1 MNHFL
6 KISLSFVFSLLLLS
20 SFGQNDQSAASYWRQ
35 EEQKYAAK
43 QVEKEGYKYTEYAN
57 DPLGARIYTL
67 SNGLTVYLS
76 SYKDAPRIQTY
87 IAVRAGSKN
96 DPVQATGLAH
106 YLEHILFKGTSRI
119 GTQNWEKEK
128 GYLDQIEAKYEVYRK
143 TTDPKQREKLYQQI
157 DSLSII
163 ASSYSIA
170 NEYDKLLSTIGADG
184 TNAYTFLEQTVYV
197 NDIPSNQIEK
207 WAEIEA
213 ERFGEVVPRLFHTE
227 LEAVYE
233 EKNKGM
239 DQDRRKV
246 WELMM
251 ASLFQNNTYGTQ
263 TTIGTVEHLKNPSI
277 TEIKKYF
284 KTYYVPNNVAICM
297 SGDLDY
303 DKTIKLIDKYFSKWK
318 PGTVPPYT
326 PGVEAAIK
334 APIVKDVYGPDA
346 ENVSVAFRFGG
357 VNSRDPYYIK
367 MIAMLLTNGQAGL
380 IDLNLNQQ
388 QKLIGGYAYDMAF
401 NDYSVF
407 AMGAKPRQG
416 QKMEEVTQLLVSQLD
431 SIKKGKF
438 DDWLPAA
445 VINDYKTSKM
455 KEYESNRSRADA
467 FVDAFISRRPWNRYL
482 AEIDILK
489 SLKKEDIMKFA
500 SDNFSTNYVV
510 IYKRKGVDSTIQKVP
525 KPKISAVELNRD
537 KQSAFYS
544 QLIAKTS
551 EEIKPVFLDY
561 TKDLSIT
568 SFKNNPD
575 VLYKQNTENGLFSLS
590 FVWET
595 KGYLDPKYG
604 FAARYLDYLGTSKLS
619 AEDLKKEFFK
629 LGCSY
634 SVSAGGDMITVNLSG
649 LSENFDK
656 ALKLLESL
664 LQDPKPDE
672 EALQNLVADILKQ
685 RADNKLN
692 KDVIL
697 RSGLV
702 NYAKYGEDNPF
713 KYFIPEE
720 KLKTISSAELVD
732 LIRSLKKYQHKALY
746 YGPLKKETLITT
758 LEATHRKP
766 GEFAFLGEGKIFT
779 PKEINQTQVYFVN
792 YDMVQ
797 AEVVFLSKSV
807 NFDKTI
813 LPVVSL
819 FNEYFGGSMGSLVFQ
834 EMRESR
840 ALAYSVR
847 SKYEIPSR
855 KEDPNY
861 ISSYI
866 GTQADKIMEAIDGM
880 IELQD
885 KMPKSDVLFET
896 SKQSLIESIST
907 TRITKSA
914 ILLNYEASRKLGLNY
929 DIRKDVYE
937 QVKNF
942 NFDNIKKFQET
953 YVKEKPKAILVVGS
967 KDKIDLKKLE
977 KYGKVTEM
985 KVEELFGY

>member
-1 MNHFL
+1 MNRFL
-6 KISLSFVFSLLLLS
+6 KPFITLLFSIVLSIAFA
-20 SFGQNDQSAASYWRQ
+20 QTD
-35 EEQKYAAK
+35 KYK
-43 QVEKEGYKYTEYAN
+43 VHENNTNGIPYKTYDN
-57 DPLGARIYTL
+57 DPLGARVYTL

-96 DPVQATGLAH
+96 DPATATGLAH
-106 YLEHILFKGTSRI
+106 YLEHILFKGSSKI

-128 GYLDQIEAKYEVYRK
+128 PYLDQIEMLYEKYRM
-143 TTDPKQREKLYQQI
+143 TTDLDERAKIYKMI
-157 DSLSII
+157 DSVSIV

-197 NDIPSNQIEK
+197 NDIPSNQIDK
-207 WAEIEA
+207 WAEIES

-233 EKNKGM
+233 EKNKGL

-246 WELMM
+246 WETMM
-251 ASLFQNNTYGTQ
+251 ASLFQKHSYGTQ

-284 KTYYVPNNVAICM
+284 KTYYVANNMAVCM

-303 DKTIKLIDKYFSKWK
+303 DKTILMLEKHFKKLKT
-318 PGTVPPYT
+318 GTIPNFVPIS
-326 PGVEAAIK
+326 ED
-334 APIVKDVYGPDA
+334 PITIPITKNVFGPDA
-346 ENVSVAFRFGG
+346 ENVSIAFRLNGIKKVPG
-357 VNSRDPYYIK
+357 QAPSLDPYYIK
-367 MIAMLLTNGQAGL
+367 MLSMLLTNGQAGL

-407 AMGAKPRQG
+407 AMGGKPRQG
-416 QKMEEVTQLLVSQLD
+416 QTLEDVTVLLLSQLD
-431 SIKKGKF
+431 SIKQGKF
-438 DDWLPAA
+438 GDWLLPA
-445 VINDYKTSKM
+445 VVNDYKTSKM

-467 FVDAFISRRPWNRYL
+467 FVDAFISGRSWNEYL
-482 AEIDILK
+482 MEINILQDM
-489 SLKKEDIMKFA
+489 KKPDIMKFV
-500 SDNFSTNYVV
+500 SQNFSNNFVA
-510 IYKRKGVDSTIQKVP
+510 IFKRKGTDNSIQKVP
-525 KPKISAVELNRD
+525 KPKISAVELNRE
-537 KQSAFYS
+537 KQSTFYT
-544 QLIAKTS
+544 QLIAKKS
-551 EEIKPVFLDY
+551 DAIQPVFVDY
-561 TKDLSIT
+561 TKDLTIT

-575 VLYKQNTENGLFSLS
+575 ILYKQNTENGLFSIS
-590 FVWET
+590 FLWET

-634 SVSAGGDMITVNLSG
+634 SVSAGGDMINVSLSG
-649 LSENFDK
+649 LNENFDK

-664 LQDPKPDE
+664 LDDPKVDE
-672 EALQNLVADILKQ
+672 EALKNLVADILKQ
-685 RADNKLN
+685 RADSKLN

-697 RSGLV
+697 RSALA
-702 NYAKYGEDNPF
+702 NYVKYGNDNPF
-713 KYFIPEE
+713 KFFIPEAQ
-720 KLKTISSAELVD
+720 LKTISSAELTG
-732 LIRSLKKYQHKALY
+732 LIKSLKSFKHKALY
-746 YGPLKKETLITT
+746 YGPLKNETLIST
-758 LEATHRKP
+758 LETTHRKSA
-766 GEFAFLGEGKIFT
+766 EFNILKEGKIFLPQEIAE
-779 PKEINQTQVYFVN
+779 PKVYFVN

-797 AEVVFLSKSV
+797 AEIVFLSKSTL
-807 NFDKTI
+807 FDKSI
-813 LPVVSL
+813 IPVVSL

-834 EMRESR
+834 EMRESK

-847 SKYEIPSR
+847 SKYETASR

-866 GTQADKIMEAIDGM
+866 GTQADKIMEAIDGLS
-880 IELQD
+880 ELLD
-885 KMPKSDVLFET
+885 KMPKSEVLFET

-907 TRITKSA
+907 TRITKSSVL
-914 ILLNYEASRKLGLNY
+914 ISYESSQKLGLTY
-929 DIRKDVYE
+929 DIRKDIYD

-942 NFDNIKKFQET
+942 NFENIKAFQEK
-953 YVKEKPKAILVVGS
+953 YIKDKPKAILIVGS

-985 KVEELFGY
+985 KIDDIFGY

>member
-1 MNHFL
+1 MNKFL
-6 KISLSFVFSLLLLS
+6 ALPFLLCLLVIS
-20 SFGQNDQSAASYWRQ
+20 SFAQT
-35 EEQKYAAK
+35 EKYAAK
-43 QVEKEGYKYTEYAN
+43 TVQKDGFTYQEYAN
-57 DPLGARIYTL
+57 DPLKARVYTL

-96 DPVQATGLAH
+96 DPVHATGLAH

-119 GTQNWEKEK
+119 GTQDWEKEK
-128 GYLDQIEAKYEVYRK
+128 IYLDNIEALYEKYRK
-143 TTDPKQREKLYQQI
+143 TTDAKQREALYHQI

-163 ASSYSIA
+163 ASTYSVA
-170 NEYDKLLSTIGADG
+170 NEYDKLMSTIGADG

-197 NDIPSNQIEK
+197 NDIPSNQIDK

-233 EKNKGM
+233 EKNKGL

-263 TTIGTVEHLKNPSI
+263 TTIGTIEHLKNPSI

-284 KTYYVPNNVAICM
+284 KTYYVPNNMAICM

-303 DKTIKLIDKYFSKWK
+303 DKTIQIIAKNFSKLK
-318 PGTVPPYT
+318 PGEIPPYT
-326 PGVEAAIK
+326 PGLEKPIT
-334 APIVKDVYGPDA
+334 APVVKNVYGPDA
-346 ENVSVAFRFGG
+346 ENISVAFRFNIKEIVNGKT
-357 VNSRDPYYIK
+357 VNSRDPYFIK

-388 QKLIGGYAYDMAF
+388 QKLIGGYAYDMTF

-416 QKMEEVTQLLVSQLD
+416 QSLEEVTQLLVGQLD

-467 FVDAFISRRPWNRYL
+467 FVEAFISGKKWSEYL
-482 AEIDILK
+482 METDIMQK
-489 SLKKEDIMKFA
+489 FTKQEIMKFA
-500 SDNFSTNYVV
+500 SDRFSDNYVV

-537 KQSAFYS
+537 KQSAFYT
-544 QLIAKTS
+544 QLTSKTS

-561 TKDLSIT
+561 SKDLSIT
-568 SFKNNPD
+568 YFKNNPD

-634 SVSAGGDMITVNLSG
+634 SVSAGGDMINVSLSG
-649 LSENFDK
+649 LHENFDA

-664 LQDPKPDE
+664 LNDPKGDE
-672 EALQNLVADILKQ
+672 EALKNLVADILKQ
-685 RADNKLN
+685 RSDNKLN

-697 RSGLV
+697 RSALA
-702 NYAKYGEDNPF
+702 NYVKYGDDNPF

-720 KLKTISSAELVD
+720 KLKTISSSELTD
-732 LIRSLKKYQHKALY
+732 LIKSLKKYKHKALY
-746 YGPLKKETLITT
+746 YGPAKKETLIAS
-758 LEATHRKP
+758 LETIHRKS
-766 GEFAFLGEGKIFT
+766 GEFSFLSEGKIFV
-779 PKEINQTQVYFVN
+779 PKEIPQTQIYFVN

-797 AEVVFLSKSV
+797 AEIIFLSKSV
-807 NFDKTI
+807 QFDKSL
-813 LPVVSL
+813 LPVVSM

-847 SKYEIPSR
+847 SKYEIASK

-866 GTQADKIMEAIDGM
+866 GTQADKIIEAIDGLS
-880 IELQD
+880 ELLD
-885 KMPKSDVLFET
+885 KMPKSEVLFNT
-896 SKQSLIESIST
+896 SKQSLVESIST
-907 TRITKSA
+907 TRITKA
-914 ILLNYEASRKLGLNY
+914 AVLLNYEASQKLGLNY
-929 DIRKDVYE
+929 DIRKDIYE

-942 NFDNIKKFQET
+942 NFDNIKTFQEQ
-953 YVKEKPKAILVVGS
+953 YIKEKPKAILVVGS

-977 KYGKVTEM
+977 KYGKVNEM
-985 KVEELFGY
+985 KPEAIFGY

>member
-1 MNHFL
+1 MNKFL
-6 KISLSFVFSLLLLS
+6 KISLAGIFSLI
-20 SFGQNDQSAASYWRQ
+20 FTNTAMQAQD
-35 EEQKYAAK
+35 KYAPK
-43 QVEKEGYKYTEYAN
+43 QVQKDGFSYTEYAN
-57 DPLGARIYTL
+57 DPLGARIYKL
-67 SNGLTVYLS
+67 KNGLTVYLS

-96 DPVQATGLAH
+96 DPTNATGLAH
-106 YLEHILFKGTSRI
+106 YLEHILFKGTSKI
-119 GTQNWEKEK
+119 GTQDWAKEK
-128 GYLDQIEAKYEVYRK
+128 VYLDKIEALYETYRK
-143 TTDPKQREKLYQQI
+143 TTNANQRTKIYHQI

-163 ASSYSIA
+163 ASTYSVA
-170 NEYDKLLSTIGADG
+170 NEYDKLMSTIGADG

-197 NDIPSNQIEK
+197 NDIPSNQVDK

-233 EKNKGM
+233 EKNKGL

-263 TTIGTVEHLKNPSI
+263 TTIGTIEHLKNPSI

-284 KTYYVPNNVAICM
+284 GTYYVPNNMAICM

-303 DKTIKLIDKYFSKWK
+303 DKTIRTIDNYFSKLK
-318 PGTVPPYT
+318 PGTIPPYT
-326 PGVEAAIK
+326 PGVEKTIT

-346 ENVSVAFRFGG
+346 ENISIAFRFNTKTTLQDGK
-357 VNSRDPYYIK
+357 VIPLRDPHFIK

-401 NDYSVF
+401 NDYAVF

-416 QKMEEVTQLLVSQLD
+416 QKLEDVTQLLLTQLD

-438 DDWLPAA
+438 DDWLLSA
-445 VINDYKTSKM
+445 VVNDYKISKM

-467 FVDAFISRRPWNRYL
+467 FVEAFISGKNWNEYL
-482 AEIDILK
+482 REIDVLQK
-489 SLKKEDIMKFA
+489 MTKEEIMKFA
-500 SDNFSTNYVV
+500 TDNFSNNYVV

-525 KPKISAVELNRD
+525 KPTISPVELNRD
-537 KQSAFYS
+537 KQSAFYT
-544 QLIAKTS
+544 QITS
-551 EEIKPVFLDY
+551 KQSEVISPVFLDF
-561 TKDLSIT
+561 TKDLSIL
-568 SFKNNPD
+568 SFKNSPD
-575 VLYKQNTENGLFSLS
+575 VLYKQNTENELFSLS

-604 FAARYLDYLGTSKLS
+604 FAARYIDYLGTPTLS
-619 AEDLKKEFFK
+619 AEELKKEFFK
-629 LGCSY
+629 IGCNY
-634 SVSAGGDMITVNLSG
+634 SISAGGDMITVSLSG
-649 LSENFDK
+649 LNENFEK

-664 LQDPKPDE
+664 LDNPKADE
-672 EALQNLVADILKQ
+672 EALKNLVADILKQ
-685 RADNKLN
+685 RSDNKLN

-702 NYAKYGEDNPF
+702 NYVKYGNDNPF
-713 KYFIPEE
+713 KYFVPED
-720 KLKTISSAELVD
+720 KLKATVSSELTE
-732 LIRSLKKYQHKALY
+732 LIKSLKKFRHKALY
-746 YGPLKKETLITT
+746 YGPAKQEALINDLQTI
-758 LEATHRKP
+758 HRKP
-766 GEFAFLGEGKIFT
+766 AEFSSLKEGKIFT
-779 PKEINQTQVYFVN
+779 PQEIKETQVYFVN

-797 AEVVFLSKSV
+797 AEVVFLSKSIQY
-807 NFDKTI
+807 DKSI
-813 LPVVSL
+813 VPVTAL

-847 SKYEIPSR
+847 SKYETTSR

-861 ISSYI
+861 IYSYI
-866 GTQADKIMEAIDGM
+866 GTQADKIQEAIDGM
-880 IELQD
+880 SDLLD

-907 TRITKSA
+907 TRITKA
-914 ILLNYEASRKLGLNY
+914 GVLLSYEAAQRLGLTY
-929 DIRKDVYE
+929 DIRKDIYT
-937 QVKNF
+937 QVKDF
-942 NFDNIKKFQET
+942 NFENIKKFQET
-953 YVKEKPKAILVVGS
+953 YIKNKPKAILVVGS
-967 KDKIDLKKLE
+967 KDKFDLKKLE
-977 KYGKVTEM
+977 KYGKVKEM